1 MEELAE
7 IVVDIETYDDQIE
20 PMHRLYTA
28 VKHMIERKSQNFWT
42 AKQINTANMTKIE
55 RASPRL

>member
-1 MEELAE
+1 MTIKEMEELAE

-28 VKHMIERKSQNFWT
+28 VKHMIESKKPEFLNH
-42 AKQINTANMTKIE
+42 KANQHSEYDEI
-55 RASPRL
+55 

>member
-28 VKHMIERKSQNFWT
+28 VKHMIERKKPELLDNKTNQHSEYDEN
-42 AKQINTANMTKIE
+42 
-55 RASPRL
+55 

>member
-1 MEELAE
+1 MTFKEMEELAE

-28 VKHMIERKSQNFWT
+28 VKHMIERKKPELLDS
-42 AKQINTANMTKIE
+42 KANQHSE
-55 RASPRL
+55 YDEN